1 MKNITLAVDKDV
13 LDRVRVIAAERK
25 TTVNGLRE
33 YLARIASEQDRRAE
47 ARRGLRELMEKSQA
61 RLGPDYKW
69 NREKSMRIE
78 CFLDTNIL
86 IYAAMGRLDEPRK
99 FDVASALVDSKDF
112 GLSGQVLAEFCV
124 NAMAQRKGRTPLTET
139 ELDLWM
145 GLLGDYPIQPVDAG
159 LVQMGLAYSR
169 RFRISYWDA
178 ALIAA
183 AERLDAPVLYTEDLN
198 HDQLYGSVRVVNP
211 FRPN

>member
-1 MKNITLAVDKDV
+1 
-13 LDRVRVIAAERK
+13 
-25 TTVNGLRE
+25 
-33 YLARIASEQDRRAE
+33 
-47 ARRGLRELMEKSQA
+47 
-61 RLGPDYKW
+61 
-69 NREKSMRIE
+69 MRIE
-78 CFLDTNIL
+78 CFLDTNVL

-124 NAMAQRKGRTPLTET
+124 NAVAQRKDRTPLTET

-183 AERLDAPVLYTEDLN
+183 AERLEAPILYTEDLN
-198 HDQLYGSVRVVNP
+198 HNQLYGSVRVVNP